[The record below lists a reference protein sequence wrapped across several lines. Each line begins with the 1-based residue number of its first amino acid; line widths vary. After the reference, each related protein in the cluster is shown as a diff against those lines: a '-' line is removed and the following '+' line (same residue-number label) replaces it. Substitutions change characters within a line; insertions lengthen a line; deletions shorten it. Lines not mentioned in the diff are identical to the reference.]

1 MADTDAVGQKVEDM
15 NYMEIIGLVNET
27 NRPPGGIQSLISVAQ
42 RTLLDSDD
50 HVLEVG
56 TSTGFTSLEL
66 SRLVGCSVTGIDVN
80 EESLKEARRRASELG
95 VEENIQFE
103 QEDATDL
110 TYDDDTFDVVFVG
123 NVTAYVGDTE
133 AALSEYT
140 RVLKPGGFLVALPMY
155 YHQTPNDELLAN
167 VREAIGTDIDVTD
180 REYWVNFFDR
190 EDLRLHYTSEYE
202 FDFVSEKT
210 VEEYAQNILDRSDI
224 DDLDT
229 EAREALS
236 QKYREYLL
244 LFRENLQH
252 LRYSMMILRKDPGY
266 EPELFTSSRVEQ

>member
-1 MADTDAVGQKVEDM
+1 MADTDAVGQKVEDL

-103 QEDATDL
+103 QEDATEL

-155 YHQTPNDELLAN
+155 YHQTPNDELLED

-180 REYWVNFFDR
+180 REYWIDFFDR
-190 EDLRLHYTSEYE
+190 EDLRLHHTSEFE

-210 VEEYAQNILDRSDI
+210 VEEYAQNILDRSEL
-224 DDLDT
+224 DDFDT

-266 EPELFTSSRVEQ
+266 EPELFTSSRVE